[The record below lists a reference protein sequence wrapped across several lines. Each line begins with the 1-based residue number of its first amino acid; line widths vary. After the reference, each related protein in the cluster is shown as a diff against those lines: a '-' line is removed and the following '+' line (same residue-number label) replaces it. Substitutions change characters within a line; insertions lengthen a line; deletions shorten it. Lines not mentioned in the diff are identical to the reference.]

1 MEETMNQ
8 RQNPSNAAKAGAERL
23 STTQKELGDT
33 FAEANQHWLARAKA
47 EGDSM
52 SDLMAKLGA
61 ARSMPDIAAV
71 YQEWM
76 TQRMQRLAEDGQKLA
91 ADSQKFMTAW
101 TNLFSNG
108 SAGRMS

>member
-1 MEETMNQ
+1 MEKTMNQ
-8 RQNPSNAAKAGAERL
+8 RPNPSNAAKASADNL
-23 STTQKELGDT
+23 STAQKEMGDT
-33 FAEANQHWLARAKA
+33 FAEANQHWLTRAKA

-52 SDLMAKLGA
+52 SELMTKLSA
-61 ARSMPDIAAV
+61 ARSMPDVAAV

-101 TNLFSNG
+101 TKLFSNG
-108 SAGRMS
+108 SAGRMT